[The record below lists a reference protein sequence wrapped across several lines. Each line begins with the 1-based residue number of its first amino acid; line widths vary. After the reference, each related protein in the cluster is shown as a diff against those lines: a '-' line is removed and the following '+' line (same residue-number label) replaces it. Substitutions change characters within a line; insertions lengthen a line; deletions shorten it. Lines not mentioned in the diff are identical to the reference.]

1 MGVRTALHVGS
12 GSDWREDGGL
22 AMLEFLIRGLVHRC
36 VFRRYKGTELY
47 TFEVCTFCMYITLN

>member
-1 MGVRTALHVGS
+1 MRVRTALH
-12 GSDWREDGGL
+12 WREDGGL

-47 TFEVCTFCMYITLN
+47 TFDVCTFCMYITLN